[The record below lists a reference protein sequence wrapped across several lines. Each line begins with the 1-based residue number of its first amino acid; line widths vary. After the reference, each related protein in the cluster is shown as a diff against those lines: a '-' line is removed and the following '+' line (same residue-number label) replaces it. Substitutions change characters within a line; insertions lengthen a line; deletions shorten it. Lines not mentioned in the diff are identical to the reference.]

1 MISGPFAYAFSLGLV
16 ATINP
21 CGFAM
26 LPAYLSY
33 FLGLE
38 DTSGGT
44 ADRSVLR
51 AVPVGLSLTAGFVAV
66 FAVIGFVIENI
77 SQAVRDY
84 IPYATV
90 VIGAGLVVLAIA
102 MLAGYQP
109 KLALPKLEKGGGGR
123 ELSSMFLFGVS
134 YAVASLGCTI
144 GTFLALTS
152 TTFRDESFVSGV
164 ATFVAYGLGM
174 AAVVVFL
181 TIATALAKSSVARN
195 LRRLLPHVH
204 RISAVLLLLSGVY
217 VAYYGWY
224 EIRTRSSIRRD
235 PIVDFFTQRQADVS
249 TWVNDVG
256 AMRLGLFLA
265 VLIAAAVAIP
275 LVARRRTN

>member
-1 MISGPFAYAFSLGLV
+1 
-16 ATINP
+16 
-21 CGFAM
+21 
-26 LPAYLSY
+26 
-33 FLGLE
+33 
-38 DTSGGT
+38 
-44 ADRSVLR
+44 
-51 AVPVGLSLTAGFVAV
+51 
-66 FAVIGFVIENI
+66 
-77 SQAVRDY
+77 VRDY

-90 VIGAGLVVLAIA
+90 VIGAGLVLLAVA
-102 MLAGYQP
+102 MLIGYQP
-109 KLALPKLEKGGGGR
+109 RLALPKLERGGGSR
-123 ELSSMFLFGVS
+123 ELSSMFLFGAS
-134 YAVASLGCTI
+134 YAIASLGCTI

-181 TIATALAKSSVARN
+181 TIATAVAKSSVARN

-204 RISAVLLLLSGVY
+204 RISAVLLLLSGAY

-256 AMRLGLFLA
+256 ATRLGLLLA
-265 VLIAAAVAIP
+265 VLIAVGVAIP
-275 LVARRRTN
+275 LVARRRTG